1 MQLRLDEVL
10 NEALKL
16 GPMERAELVEQ
27 ILASFEF
34 PERKQIDELWAQ
46 EAEDRLRAFRAGELE
61 AISAEEVFNELGR
74 GWASD
79 SSLRPATS

>member
-1 MQLRLDEVL
+1 MPTRLDEVL
-10 NEALKL
+10 DEALKL

-46 EAEDRLRAFRAGELE
+46 EAEDRLEAYERGEIQSTP
-61 AISAEEVFNELGR
+61 AKKVFDDIDREKSRL
-74 GWASD
+74 SPKE
-79 SSLRPATS
+79 S

>member
-1 MQLRLDEVL
+1 MPTRLDEVL
-10 NEALKL
+10 DEALKL

-46 EAEDRLRAFRAGELE
+46 EAEDRLEAYERGELQSTL
-61 AISAEEVFNELGR
+61 AKQVFDDIDREK
-74 GWASD
+74 S
-79 SSLRPATS
+79 